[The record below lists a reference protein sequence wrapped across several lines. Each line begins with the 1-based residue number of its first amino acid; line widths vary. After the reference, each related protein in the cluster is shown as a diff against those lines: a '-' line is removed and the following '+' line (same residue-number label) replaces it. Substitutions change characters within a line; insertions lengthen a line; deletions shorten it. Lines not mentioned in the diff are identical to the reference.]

1 MPRLLPL
8 NPHTNHPFH
17 LQNCLEGRQDFR
29 WRKLPNDYHSVILNG
44 ALVHIRQT
52 EDRLT
57 YRSTP
62 DADLTDLLHVP
73 TSASTT
79 TSTPSIRRSPPAT
92 TT

>member
-1 MPRLLPL
+1 MPRHLPL
-8 NPHTNHPFH
+8 DPHTNHPFN
-17 LQNCLEGRQDFR
+17 LQKCLEGRQDFR
-29 WRKLPNDYHSVILNG
+29 WRKLPNAYHSVVLNNT
-44 ALVHIRQT
+44 LIHIRQT

-62 DADLTDLLHVP
+62 DADLTDLLTP

-92 TT
+92 IT